1 MWGFLIGLYIAILIY
16 PFFEEWQQRRVDKRR
31 LRKMR
36 EHFAMGRRW
45 DVTKG
50 VRIDE

>member
-31 LRKMR
+31 LR
-36 EHFAMGRRW
+36 HGPPLGR
-45 DVTKG
+45 
-50 VRIDE
+50 DEGRADR